1 MLPLYS
7 PAGSMGDDPSKKKNA
22 VHELENWRIRIRTE
36 EKYANKWDDW
46 WGWMVKVCPL
56 AALCC

>member
-1 MLPLYS
+1 
-7 PAGSMGDDPSKKKNA
+7 MGDDPSKKKNA

-36 EKYANKWDDW
+36 EKCANKWDDW